1 LPLPHTQ
8 NDWAEHSRRL
18 EGGIMRRVTRW
29 LFILL
34 VIGAIGGLIVRR
46 VLRPAAIKAGSYLL
60 LEVGGSYAEGPPQDL
75 VGSLLHRR
83 QRTLI
88 DLLTMIRE
96 ARVDK
101 RIAGVILKVT
111 GLEIGWAKIQDLRDA
126 LLDFKKSRKPL
137 LALLQVEASGSNK
150 EYYLA
155 STADRVHLSP
165 SVTAPLNGLAASFVF
180 LGGVWEKL
188 DIQMDVEKI
197 REYKT
202 FGDMLANRGMTE
214 AHREMANSLLD
225 SLNAQFIDGIVQNR
239 GLDADTVRALIDT
252 CPVSPAD
259 YEAAHLSDGT
269 RYLQD
274 LREEIGGD
282 QTPLVEMK
290 DYEQVDPGS
299 LGLGSGPKIGVVYAV
314 GGIVTGESGTGIQG
328 EMTGSETV
336 SHALADAA
344 DDKAVRAIIFR
355 VDSPGGSPLAS
366 DLVWRATQQARKRK
380 PVIVSM
386 SDVAGSG
393 GYYVAAGGTRILA
406 QPGTLTGSIGV
417 VFARANIKGLLARL
431 GINTETITR
440 APFANLEDMTT
451 PLSPAGRQKL
461 VTEMDHIYDVFVDR
475 VATGRNLTA
484 KRVNDIGRGR
494 VWTGAQ
500 AKENGL
506 VDELGGFMA
515 ATQAAKA
522 AAGIDAQQD
531 VELVYY
537 PHRKSLIER
546 VSEAISGQSTDIPT
560 AWQQALRAV
569 ALPFEDGALLTFMR
583 ERIDVH

>member
-1 LPLPHTQ
+1 M
-8 NDWAEHSRRL
+8 RRL
-18 EGGIMRRVTRW
+18 IRY
-29 LFILL
+29 LFILF
-34 VIGAIGGLIVRR
+34 VIVTIGSLIARH
-46 VLRPAAIKAGSYLL
+46 VLRPSAIKEGSYLL
-60 LEVGGSYAEGPPQDL
+60 LEVGGSYGEGPPQDL

-83 QRTLI
+83 ERTLI

-96 ARVDK
+96 ARIDQ
-101 RIAGVILKVT
+101 RIKGVIIKVT
-111 GLEIGWAKIQDLRDA
+111 GLEIGWAKIQDIRDA
-126 LLDFKKSRKPL
+126 LLDFKKSSKPL

-150 EYYLA
+150 EYYVA
-155 STADRVHLSP
+155 STADRVYMSP

-188 DIQMDVEKI
+188 DVQMDVEKI

-202 FGDMLANRGMTE
+202 FGDMLANKGMTE

-239 GLDADTVRALIDT
+239 RLDADTVRGLIDK
-252 CPVSPAD
+252 CPVSPPD
-259 YEAAHLSDGT
+259 YEAVHLSDGT

-282 QTPLVEMK
+282 QTPLIETK
-290 DYEQVDPGS
+290 EYEQVDPAS
-299 LGLGSGPKIGVVYAV
+299 LGLGVGPKIGVVYAV
-314 GGIVTGESGTGIQG
+314 GGIMTGESGTGIQG
-328 EMTGSETV
+328 EMMGSDTV
-336 SHALADAA
+336 SHALQDAA
-344 DDKAVRAIIFR
+344 DDNAVRAIIFR
-355 VDSPGGSPLAS
+355 IDSPGGSALAS
-366 DLVWRATQQARKRK
+366 DLVWRATQQARQKK
-380 PVIVSM
+380 PLIVSM

-440 APFANLEDMTT
+440 APFADLEDMTT
-451 PLSPAGRQKL
+451 PLSSEGRQKL

-475 VATGRNLTA
+475 VAAGRHLTA
-484 KRVNDIGRGR
+484 ERVNDIGRGR

-515 ATQAAKA
+515 ATLAAKT
-522 AAGIDAQQD
+522 AAGIDAKQE

-537 PHRKSLIER
+537 PRRKSLVER
-546 VSEAISGQSTDIPT
+546 IGEALSGKSTDLPG
-560 AWQQALRAV
+560 AWQQLLRTV
-569 ALPFEDGALLTFMR
+569 TLPFEDGALLTLMS
-583 ERIDVH
+583 ESIRIH